1 MTPPHALRILVIS
14 HTHWDREWYH
24 AAGRFRQR
32 LVALVDELLDNPPS
46 EGASFLLDGQGIVLD
61 DYLAIR
67 PERAAELGAL
77 LREGRLEAGPWYVL
91 ADELIPSG
99 EALVRNL
106 LAGRDALRALRAEP
120 PPVLYCPDAFG
131 HPAVLPS
138 LASGFGLSVIVA
150 WRGYGG
156 ARWPDGDTVRWRDA
170 AGAEVLLH
178 HLTADGYELG
188 SSLPVSAADARERWG
203 RLER

>member
-32 LVALVDELLDNPPS
+32 LVALVDELLDDPPS

-77 LREGRLEAGPWYVL
+77 LREDGWR
-91 ADELIPSG
+91 
-99 EALVRNL
+99 
-106 LAGRDALRALRAEP
+106 
-120 PPVLYCPDAFG
+120 PDPG
-131 HPAVLPS
+131 
-138 LASGFGLSVIVA
+138 
-150 WRGYGG
+150 
-156 ARWPDGDTVRWRDA
+156 T
-170 AGAEVLLH
+170 
-178 HLTADGYELG
+178 
-188 SSLPVSAADARERWG
+188 SSPTS
-203 RLER
+203 